1 MIIKV
6 LQLEKLKIMF
16 NKYFKHFSFFF
27 SYLRHRIFVS
37 MGLNVSVGLL
47 DGFGLVMFLPMLQM
61 VDGNKTANAD
71 DLGNLSFLIDGINW
85 LGFEMNLNTVLSFML
100 FFFILKGGA
109 RFIESYYRTVVQNF
123 FVRSLRIKSIYFL
136 RDFSFKSFVKSD
148 SGRIQNTL
156 SGEVGRVAG
165 ASNSYFMTLQCAI
178 MVLVYAILAFMANP
192 QFALMVFI
200 GGVLSNLIFNT
211 INKKTIQASRRITRE
226 GHDFQGLLIQK
237 VSFFKYLKA
246 TGLIDEFSEKLR
258 EIIISIDLNNRKI
271 GFYGAILYATKEPM
285 IMAVAVIVILLQTMI
300 FGQSL
305 GLIIL
310 SLLFFYRALTYL
322 MSLQTFYNTFLTSAG
337 ALENMQE
344 FLEELDSNKENY
356 SGDRL
361 GKFTKSIHLNDIS
374 FAYGDRPV
382 LKDIQLTINKNESI
396 AFVGESGSGKTTL
409 INLITGLISVDGGE
423 ILADGKPY
431 SSLNIKS
438 LQQRIGYITQEPV
451 IFSDSVYNNV
461 TFWKAKTPE
470 NLTRFWEALEKANI
484 AEFVRQLPEQENSL
498 LGNNGIL
505 VSGGQKQRISIA
517 RELFKDID
525 ILIMDEAT
533 SALDS
538 ETEKI
543 IQENIDDLIGKITL
557 IIVAHRLA
565 TIKNVDRV
573 ILLSEGEV
581 KGSDSFRNLLKN
593 STDFRRMVELQTF

>member
-1 MIIKV
+1 M
-6 LQLEKLKIMF
+6 L

-27 SYLRHRIFVS
+27 SYLRYRIFVS
-37 MGLNVSVGLL
+37 MGMNISVGLL
-47 DGFGLVMFLPMLQM
+47 DGFGLVMFLPLLQM

-71 DLGNLSFLIDGINW
+71 DLGNLSFLIEGISG
-85 LGFEMNLNTVLSFML
+85 LGFEINLKTVLIFML
-100 FFFILKGGA
+100 VFFILKGGA
-109 RFIESYYRTVVQNF
+109 RFLESYYRTVVQNY
-123 FVRSLRIKSIYFL
+123 FVRSLRIKSVYFL
-136 RDFSFKSFVKSD
+136 RDFSFKNFVNSD

-165 ASNSYFMTLQCAI
+165 ASNSYFNTLQSAI
-178 MVLVYAILAFMANP
+178 MVLVYAVLAFMANP
-192 QFALMVFI
+192 QFALMVFF
-200 GGVLSNLIFNT
+200 GGVFSNLIFNT
-211 INKKTIQASRRITRE
+211 INKKTIQASRRISRE

-246 TGLIDEFSEKLR
+246 TGLIDQFSEKLR

-271 GFYGAILYATKEPM
+271 GFYGAILYATREPL
-285 IMAVAVIVILLQTMI
+285 IMTVAVAVILIQTMV

-322 MSLQTFYNTFLTSAG
+322 MTLQTFYNTFLSSAG

-344 FLEELDSNKENY
+344 FLEELDMNKEDY
-356 SGDRL
+356 SGESIER
-361 GKFTKSIHLNDIS
+361 FEKSIDFHNIS
-374 FAYGDRPV
+374 FAYGDKPV
-382 LKDIQLTINKNESI
+382 LNNIQLTIKKNESI

-409 INLITGLISVDGGE
+409 INLITGLIPADSGE
-423 ILADGKPY
+423 LLIDGKPY
-431 SSLNIKS
+431 PSLNIKS
-438 LQQRIGYITQEPV
+438 LQHRIGYITQEPV

-461 TFWKAKTPE
+461 TFWSAQTPE
-470 NLTRFWEALEKANI
+470 NLARFWEALEKANI

-543 IQENIDDLIGKITL
+543 IQENIEDLIGKVTL
-557 IIVAHRLA
+557 IIVAHRLS

-573 ILLSEGEV
+573 ILLSKGEIMA
-581 KGSDSFRNLLKN
+581 SDRFKDLVEKSP
-593 STDFRRMVELQTF
+593 DFKRMVALQTF

>member
-1 MIIKV
+1 M
-6 LQLEKLKIMF
+6 L

-27 SYLRHRIFVS
+27 SYLRYRIFVS
-37 MGLNVSVGLL
+37 MGLNISVGLL

-71 DLGNLSFLIDGINW
+71 DLGNLSFLIDGISGM
-85 LGFEMNLNTVLSFML
+85 GFEINLKTVLVFML
-100 FFFILKGGA
+100 VFFILKGGA
-109 RFIESYYRTVVQNF
+109 RFLESYYRTVVQNYF
-123 FVRSLRIKSIYFL
+123 IRSLRIKSVYFL
-136 RDFSFKSFVKSD
+136 RDFSFKNFVNSD

-165 ASNSYFMTLQCAI
+165 ASNSYFMTMQSAI
-178 MVLVYAILAFMANP
+178 MVLVYAVLAFMANP
-192 QFALMVFI
+192 QFALMVFV
-200 GGVLSNLIFNT
+200 GGVFSNLIFNT

-246 TGLIDEFSEKLR
+246 TGLIDPFSEKLR

-271 GFYGAILYATKEPM
+271 GFYGAILYATREPL
-285 IMAVAVIVILLQTMI
+285 IMTVVVAVILVQTLV

-322 MSLQTFYNTFLTSAG
+322 MTLQTFYNTFLTSAG

-344 FLEELDSNKENY
+344 FLEELDSNKEDY
-356 SGDRL
+356 RGMTL
-361 GKFTKSIHLNDIS
+361 GKFEKSIQLDGVS
-374 FAYGDRPV
+374 FAYGDKPV
-382 LKDIQLTINKNESI
+382 LKDIQLTIHKNESI

-409 INLITGLISVDGGE
+409 INLITGLISADGGE
-423 ILADGKPY
+423 IFIDGKSYP
-431 SSLNIKS
+431 SLNIKS
-438 LQQRIGYITQEPV
+438 LQHRIGYITQDPV
-451 IFSDSVYNNV
+451 IFSDSVFNNV
-461 TFWKAKTPE
+461 TFWSAHTPE
-470 NLTRFWEALEKANI
+470 NIARFWEALEKANI

-543 IQENIDDLIGKITL
+543 IQENIEDLIGKVTL

-573 ILLSEGEV
+573 ILLSKGEILAMDGF
-581 KGSDSFRNLLKN
+581 KDLIEKSP
-593 STDFRRMVELQTF
+593 DFKRMVALQTF

>member
-1 MIIKV
+1 
-6 LQLEKLKIMF
+6 
-16 NKYFKHFSFFF
+16 
-27 SYLRHRIFVS
+27 
-37 MGLNVSVGLL
+37 MGLNISVGLL

-71 DLGNLSFLIDGINW
+71 DLGNLSFLIDGISG
-85 LGFEMNLNTVLSFML
+85 LGFEINLKTVLVFML
-100 FFFILKGGA
+100 VFFILKGGA
-109 RFIESYYRTVVQNF
+109 RFFESYYRAVVQNYF
-123 FVRSLRIKSIYFL
+123 IRSLRIKSVYFL
-136 RDFSFKSFVKSD
+136 RDFSFKNFVNSD
-148 SGRIQNTL
+148 SGRIQNTI

-165 ASNSYFMTLQCAI
+165 ASNSYFMTMQSAI
-178 MVLVYAILAFMANP
+178 MVLVYAVLAFMANP

-200 GGVLSNLIFNT
+200 GGVFSNLIFNT

-246 TGLIDEFSEKLR
+246 TGLIDQFSEKLR

-271 GFYGAILYATKEPM
+271 GFYGAILYATREPLVM
-285 IMAVAVIVILLQTMI
+285 TVAVAVILVQTMV

-322 MSLQTFYNTFLTSAG
+322 MTLQTFYNTFLTSAG

-344 FLEELDSNKENY
+344 FLEELDNNKEDL
-356 SGDRL
+356 GGEPL
-361 GKFTKSIHLNDIS
+361 GKFEKSIQLDDVS
-374 FAYGDRPV
+374 FAYGDKTV
-382 LKDIQLTINKNESI
+382 LKDIQLTIHKNESI

-409 INLITGLISVDGGE
+409 INLIAGLIPVDSGE
-423 ILADGKPY
+423 ILIDGKSF
-431 SSLNIKS
+431 SSLNIKL
-438 LQQRIGYITQEPV
+438 LQHRIGYITQEPV

-461 TFWKAKTPE
+461 TFWSAPTPE
-470 NLTRFWEALEKANI
+470 NLARFWEALEKANI

-543 IQENIDDLIGKITL
+543 IQENIEDLIGKVTL

-573 ILLSEGEV
+573 ILLSKGEILAMDGFKELV
-581 KGSDSFRNLLKN
+581 KKSP
-593 STDFRRMVELQTF
+593 DFKRMVALQTF

>member
-1 MIIKV
+1 M
-6 LQLEKLKIMF
+6 L

-27 SYLRHRIFVS
+27 SYLRYRIFVS
-37 MGLNVSVGLL
+37 MGLNISVGIL
-47 DGFGLVMFLPMLQM
+47 DGFGLVMFLPILQM

-71 DLGNLSFLIDGINW
+71 DLGNLSFLIDGISGM
-85 LGFEMNLNTVLSFML
+85 GFEITLKTVLVFML
-100 FFFILKGGA
+100 VFFILKGGA
-109 RFIESYYRTVVQNF
+109 RFLESYYRTVVQNYF
-123 FVRSLRIKSIYFL
+123 IRSLRIKSVYFL
-136 RDFSFKSFVKSD
+136 RDFSFKNFVNSD

-165 ASNSYFMTLQCAI
+165 ASNSYFMTMQSAI
-178 MVLVYAILAFMANP
+178 MVLVYAVLAFMANP

-200 GGVLSNLIFNT
+200 GGVFSNLIFNT

-246 TGLIDEFSEKLR
+246 TGLIDQFSEKLR

-271 GFYGAILYATKEPM
+271 GFYGAVLYATREPL
-285 IMAVAVIVILLQTMI
+285 IMTVAVAVILVQTLV

-322 MSLQTFYNTFLTSAG
+322 MTLQTFYNTFLTSAG

-344 FLEELDSNKENY
+344 FLEELANNKEDY
-356 SGDRL
+356 SGMTI
-361 GKFTKSIHLNDIS
+361 GKFEKSIQLDDVS
-374 FAYGDRPV
+374 FAYGEKPV
-382 LKDIQLTINKNESI
+382 LKDIQLTIHKNESI

-409 INLITGLISVDGGE
+409 INLITGLIPADSGE
-423 ILADGKPY
+423 ILIDGKPY
-431 SSLNIKS
+431 PSLNIKS
-438 LQQRIGYITQEPV
+438 LQHRIGYITQEPV

-461 TFWKAKTPE
+461 TFWSTKTPE
-470 NLTRFWEALEKANI
+470 NLARFWEALEKANI

-543 IQENIDDLIGKITL
+543 IQENIEDLIGKVTL

-573 ILLSEGEV
+573 ILLSKGEILAMDGF
-581 KGSDSFRNLLKN
+581 KDLIEKSP
-593 STDFRRMVELQTF
+593 DFKRMVALQTF

>member
-1 MIIKV
+1 M
-6 LQLEKLKIMF
+6 L

-37 MGLNVSVGLL
+37 MGLNISVGLL

-61 VDGNKTANAD
+61 VDGDKTASAN
-71 DLGNLSFLIDGINW
+71 DLGNLSFLIEGIKG
-85 LGFEMNLNTVLSFML
+85 LGFEIDLKNVLIFML
-100 FFFILKGGA
+100 LFFILKGGA
-109 RFIESYYRTVVQNF
+109 RFLESYYRTVVQNY
-123 FVRSLRIKSIYFL
+123 FVRSLRVKSIYFL
-136 RDFSFKSFVKSD
+136 RDFSFKNFVYSD

-165 ASNSYFMTLQCAI
+165 ASNSYFSTLQSAI
-178 MVLVYAILAFMANP
+178 MVLVYSVLAFMANP
-192 QFALMVFI
+192 QFAIMVFI
-200 GGVLSNLIFNT
+200 GGLFSNFIFNV
-211 INKKTIQASRRITRE
+211 INKKTIEASRRITRE

-246 TGLIDEFSEKLR
+246 TGLIDQFTEKLK
-258 EIIISIDLNNRKI
+258 EIIISIDFNNRKI
-271 GFYGAILYATKEPM
+271 GFFGAILYATREPL
-285 IMAVAVIVILLQTMI
+285 IMTVAVAVILLQTMV

-322 MSLQTFYNTFLTSAG
+322 MTLQTFYNTFLTSAG

-344 FLEELDSNKENY
+344 FLRELEMNTEDY
-356 SGDRL
+356 SGESIK
-361 GKFTKSIHLNDIS
+361 KFEKFIDLNYVS
-374 FAYGDRPV
+374 FAYGDTPV
-382 LKDIQLTINKNESI
+382 LKNIRLTINKNESI
-396 AFVGESGSGKTTL
+396 ALVGESGSGKTTL
-409 INLITGLISVDGGE
+409 INLITGLLPVDSGD
-423 ILADGKPY
+423 IRIDGKLY
-431 SSLNIKS
+431 SSLDIKS
-438 LQQRIGYITQEPV
+438 LQHRIGYITQEPV

-461 TFWKAKTPE
+461 TFWSAKSPE
-470 NLTRFWEALEKANI
+470 NLDRFWMALEKANI
-484 AEFVRQLPEQENSL
+484 AEFVRQLPEKENSL

-517 RELFKDID
+517 RELYKEID

-543 IQENIDDLIGKITL
+543 IQENIEDLIGKITL
-557 IIVAHRLA
+557 IIVAHRLS

-573 ILLSEGEV
+573 ILLSKGEITA
-581 KGSDSFRNLLKN
+581 SDRFKDLVEKSP
-593 STDFRRMVELQTF
+593 DFKRMVALQTF